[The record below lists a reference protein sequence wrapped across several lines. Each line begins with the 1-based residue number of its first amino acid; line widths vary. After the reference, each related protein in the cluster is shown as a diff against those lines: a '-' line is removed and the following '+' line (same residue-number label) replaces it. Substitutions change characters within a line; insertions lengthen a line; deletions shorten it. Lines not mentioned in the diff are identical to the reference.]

1 MGETLS
7 IRLDDVLADALGRES
22 RETGLPKGEI
32 VRRALAAQL
41 DRRLCASTIAG
52 HFGTVRG
59 PADLSTNR
67 DYRRA
72 WRKPPRR

>member
-7 IRLDDVLADALGRES
+7 IRLDDDLAEALGRES

-41 DRRLCASTIAG
+41 ERPQTASTIAR

-59 PADLSTNR
+59 PADLSVNKS
-67 DYRRA
+67 YRRA
-72 WRKPPRR
+72 WRRKSR

>member
-7 IRLDDVLADALGRES
+7 IRLDDDLAEALGRES

-41 DRRLCASTIAG
+41 VRPQTASTIAR

-59 PADLSTNR
+59 PADLSVNKS
-67 DYRRA
+67 YRRA
-72 WRKPPRR
+72 WRRKSR

>member
-7 IRLDDVLADALGRES
+7 IRLDDDLAEALGRES

-41 DRRLCASTIAG
+41 ARPQTASTIAR

-59 PADLSTNR
+59 PADLSVNKS
-67 DYRRA
+67 YRRA
-72 WRKPPRR
+72 WRRKSR